1 MDLHVT
7 LLIVYVLLAI
17 VTSFACSIAE
27 AVLLSITPS
36 YIEGLKTEKP
46 VLAELLRRLRL
57 EQVDQS
63 LAAILT
69 LNTIAHTVGAIGAG
83 AEAVQVF
90 GSAWV
95 GVVSAV
101 MTLLILFLSEIIPK
115 TIGAVHW
122 KGLAGVTGRFV
133 RMLIVVLYP
142 LVWISERLTRL
153 FAGSGEGSQFSRQ
166 EFLAMARVGEQ
177 AGRIDTQEF
186 RVLRNL
192 FKFGTLRIENIMTP
206 RTVIAAVKLDQTAEE
221 AMEQVTS
228 LPFSR
233 FPVYARDLND
243 ITGLVLKD
251 DLLLMSA
258 QGKGDTPLEDIE
270 REILFIPASIS
281 LPVLLE
287 TLLDNRQHIAI
298 VVDEYGGTL
307 GLVTLEDLVE
317 TLLGLEIMDE
327 TDEVPDLQAYA
338 RTKWRERA
346 EALGLELDEE

>member
-1 MDLHVT
+1 MDIHVI

-36 YIEGLKTEKP
+36 YIEGLKAEKP
-46 VLAELLRRLRL
+46 TVAALLRKLRID
-57 EQVDQS
+57 QVDQS

-69 LNTIAHTVGAIGAG
+69 LNTIAHTVGAIGSG

-90 GSAWV
+90 GSTWV
-95 GVVSAV
+95 GVFSAV
-101 MTLLILFLSEIIPK
+101 MTLMILFLSEIIPK

-122 KGLAGVTGRFV
+122 KSLAALTARFV
-133 RMLIVVLYP
+133 RMLIIVLYP
-142 LVWISERLTRL
+142 LVWVSERLTRL
-153 FAGSGEGSQFSRQ
+153 FSGSGKGHQFSRQ

-177 AGRIDTQEF
+177 AGRIEKEEF
-186 RVLRNL
+186 RILRNL
-192 FKFGTLRIENIMTP
+192 FKFSSLRIQDIMTP
-206 RTVIAAVKLDQTAEE
+206 RTVISAVAQNQTVND
-221 AMEQVTS
+221 AMGRITS

-233 FPVYARDLND
+233 FPVFGRDLND

-251 DLLLMSA
+251 DLLLTSA
-258 QGKGDTPLEDIE
+258 QGNGDTPLSELRRDV
-270 REILFIPASIS
+270 LFVPESVS
-281 LPVLLE
+281 LSVLLE
-287 TLLDNRQHIAI
+287 KLLDDRQHLAV

-346 EALGLELDEE
+346 EGLGLALDED

>member
-1 MDLHVT
+1 MDTHVI

-36 YIEGLKTEKP
+36 YIEGVKSEKP
-46 VLAELLRRLRL
+46 ALAGLLRKLRL
-57 EQVDQS
+57 DQVDQS

-69 LNTIAHTVGAIGAG
+69 LATTAHTVGAIGAG

-90 GSAWV
+90 GNAWV
-95 GVVSAV
+95 GVFSAI

-122 KGLAGVTGRFV
+122 KGLAGLTARFV
-133 RMLIVVLYP
+133 RLLIIVLYP

-153 FAGSGEGSQFSRQ
+153 YSGGGKGHHFIRQ

-177 AGRIDTQEF
+177 SGRIEADEF
-186 RVLRNL
+186 RILRNL
-192 FKFGTLRIENIMTP
+192 FKFSTLRIRDIMTP
-206 RTVIAAVKLDQTAEE
+206 RTVISAVAQKQTVND
-221 AMEQVTS
+221 AMGRITS

-233 FPVYARDLND
+233 FPVYGRDLND
-243 ITGLVLKD
+243 ITGIVLKD
-251 DLLLMSA
+251 DLLLTSA
-258 QGKGDTPLEDIE
+258 KGNGETPLSELRRDV
-270 REILFIPASIS
+270 LFVPDSVSLSI
-281 LPVLLE
+281 LLE
-287 TLLDNRQHIAI
+287 TLLDDRQHLAI

-346 EALGLELDEE
+346 EALGLEMDEE

>member
-1 MDLHVT
+1 MDIHVT

-36 YIEGLKTEKP
+36 YIEGLKAEKP

-57 EQVDQS
+57 DQVDQS

-90 GSAWV
+90 GNAWV

-122 KGLAGVTGRFV
+122 KSLAGVTGRFV
-133 RMLIVVLYP
+133 RMLIIVLYP
-142 LVWISERLTRL
+142 LVWVSERLTRL
-153 FAGSGEGSQFSRQ
+153 FSRRSEGSQFSRQ

-177 AGRIDTQEF
+177 AGRIEEDEL

-206 RTVIAAVKLDQTAEE
+206 RTVIAAVKLDQTVAE
-221 AMEQVTS
+221 AMDQITS

-233 FPVYARDLND
+233 FPVYGRDLND
-243 ITGLVLKD
+243 ITGLLLKD
-251 DLLLMSA
+251 DLLLASA
-258 QGKGDTPLEDIE
+258 RGKGDIPLEDIE
-270 REILFIPASIS
+270 REMLFVPASVS
-281 LPVLLE
+281 LPALLE
-287 TLLDNRQHIAI
+287 TLLDNRQHIAT

-346 EALGLELDEE
+346 EALGLELDEG

>member
-1 MDLHVT
+1 MDPHV
-7 LLIVYVLLAI
+7 LYLILYVLLAI
-17 VTSFACSIAE
+17 LTSFACSISE

-36 YIEGLKTEKP
+36 YIEGMKEEKP
-46 VLAELLRRLRL
+46 VLASLLRRLRL
-57 EQVDQS
+57 DEVDKS

-90 GSAWV
+90 GSKWV
-95 GVVSAV
+95 GIVSAV

-122 KGLAGVTGRFV
+122 KTLASVTGSFIRF
-133 RMLIVVLYP
+133 LIIALYP
-142 LVWISERLTRL
+142 LVWVSEGLTRL
-153 FAGSGEGSQFSRQ
+153 FAGSGKDQLFSRK

-177 AGRIDTQEF
+177 EGRIDDRELS
-186 RVLRNL
+186 VLRNL
-192 FKFGTLRIENIMTP
+192 FKFGSLRIENIMTP
-206 RTVIAAVKLDQTAEE
+206 RTVISALRRKQTVAE
-221 AMEQVTS
+221 AMEIVTAM
-228 LPFSR
+228 PFSR
-233 FPVYARDLND
+233 FPVYGQDLND

-251 DLLLMSA
+251 ELLLINA
-258 QGKGDTPLEDIE
+258 RGNGETPLREIE
-270 REILFIPASIS
+270 REIVFVPASIR
-281 LPVLLE
+281 LPALLE
-287 TLLDNRQHIAI
+287 TLLDNRQHLAI

-346 EALGLELDEE
+346 EALGLALDED